1 MGRIITLAAAF
12 LRNKRGNFAVTFALV
27 AVPLMLVV
35 GLSLNFVT
43 AFKHK
48 ADLQEAIDAA
58 TLAAA
63 AETGINV
70 SESQRTAKGID
81 FFNSNF
87 YVIPATVV
95 FEYPQGAVKG
105 TAYYSVPTFFGK
117 LFGKEKIDVTASALV
132 GIPEDGSMEMV
143 LALDYSGSMNSNGK
157 YISMRDAAIAMI
169 EEFKLSPAKDKIKLG
184 MVPFSEYVLADID
197 ASYIRVV
204 HPSHYGKTAR
214 ACLATRFSPFSTDG
228 NSPDPNVED
237 SKWPTIGLPAN
248 FSTASSAAGAET
260 QEQLCTTKNGKETCE
275 ICTTTVNA
283 KGKAKT
289 SCSKVGAAKTAAA
302 SNKADREK
310 LVSEYALSDP
320 ECQTYQDSRLLS
332 VPLTAKHDD
341 LINQLKLAKPVQL
354 TNIALAM
361 DVSWHLISPQ
371 APFTQGEGQTGSKP
385 KRYVVLFTDGAQT
398 VPGYGSGPG
407 NGQGNSGRGNGNSDT
422 FTIQQAERNTAELC
436 KKIKAD
442 GIDVVTIAF
451 QLGTGNARNQMQ
463 ACASKPAFFFE
474 TQSQGDLAAIFQEIT
489 SLASQSLYLR
499 E

>member
-1 MGRIITLAAAF
+1 MGRIISLAAAF
-12 LRNKRGNFAVTFALV
+12 LQNKRGNFAVTFALV

-35 GLSLNFVT
+35 GLSLNFVM

-105 TAYYSVPTFFGK
+105 TAYYSVPTVFGK
-117 LFGKEKIDVTASALV
+117 LFGKENIDVTASALV

-169 EEFKLSPAKDKIKLG
+169 EEFKLSPAKDKIKLA

-204 HPSHYGKTAR
+204 HPAHYGKTAR
-214 ACLATRFSPFSTDG
+214 ACLGTRFSPFSTDG
-228 NSPDPNVED
+228 NTPDPNVED

-248 FSTASSAAGAET
+248 FSTASSAAGA
-260 QEQLCTTKNGKETCE
+260 QKQDLVCTTKKGKQTCE

-283 KGKAKT
+283 KTGEVDKT
-289 SCSKVGAAKTAAA
+289 KCNKVNPEKTAAA
-302 SNKADREK
+302 SNKADKEK
-310 LVSEYALSDP
+310 SVSEYALTDP
-320 ECQTYQDSRLLS
+320 KCQTYQDSSLLS
-332 VPLTAKHDD
+332 VPLTTKHDD

-361 DVSWHLISPQ
+361 DVGWHLISPQ
-371 APFTQGEGQTGSKP
+371 PPFTQSEGKAGSKP
-385 KRYVVLFTDGAQT
+385 KRYLVLFTDGAQT
-398 VPGYGSGPG
+398 VPGYGDGP
-407 NGQGNSGRGNGNSDT
+407 SRGNDKNDT
-422 FTIQQAERNTAELC
+422 YTIQQAEKNTAELC

-489 SLASQSLYLR
+489 SLASQSLYLQQ
-499 E
+499 